1 MRSFYENGQSAAFQ
15 EKSSTMSMRNH
26 SSSGSGFRRV
36 SKKEWRSTKDRFVS
50 RLHNRTLMEE
60 MQPPWYRRR
69 SNFLTLIVIAVFVVM
84 AFAVKAIVQVMRSH
98 DAKVKAVQE
107 TVIPDNESA
116 HPEDKNDAMDYE
128 EAKKVFGG

>member
-1 MRSFYENGQSAAFQ
+1 
-15 EKSSTMSMRNH
+15 
-26 SSSGSGFRRV
+26 
-36 SKKEWRSTKDRFVS
+36 
-50 RLHNRTLMEE
+50 